1 MQTGTTIVSALAVA
15 MLAGAASGQTIL
27 IDFGTDATF
36 RGASVPSPDGNGNSW
51 NSLDSFA
58 FNTNLLDA
66 AGVGTGVNLGFSRL
80 EGTDSFNGPLTD
92 AGGLGD
98 PSLPGLGAGLGDLAV
113 GEAAFDY
120 FVNPRFDIFNLDDS
134 AQYEVTLYGGR
145 KFGDGNTSNYQIL
158 SDNSA
163 TPVTLASLD
172 LDHANAGNF
181 IANTDTV
188 VSAIVT
194 PGGGGT
200 LTIDVS
206 GGLDGGSGYINA
218 MSIRLIPSPAS
229 MALLGLGG
237 LAATRRRRG

>member
-1 MQTGTTIVSALAVA
+1 MTFVRNTVIAAAVA
-15 MLAGAASGQTIL
+15 AAAGTSAGQFIL

-36 RGASVPSPDGNGNSW
+36 RGFSVPGPDANGNSW

-58 FNTNLLDA
+58 FNTNLLDSTGA
-66 AGVGTGVNLGFSRL
+66 GTGVNLGFSRL

-92 AGGLGD
+92 ASGLGD
-98 PSLPGLGAGLGDLAV
+98 PSLPGLGAGLGNLAV
-113 GEAAFDY
+113 GEAAVDY
-120 FVNPRFDIFNLDDS
+120 FVNPRFDLFNLDPS

-145 KFGDGNTSNYQIL
+145 KFGDGNTSNYAIL
-158 SDNSA
+158 SDNSGSA
-163 TPVTLASLD
+163 TTLASLD

-181 IANTDTV
+181 IANTDSV

-206 GGLDGGSGYINA
+206 GGADGGAGYLNA
-218 MSIRLIPSPAS
+218 LSIRLIPAPSSA
-229 MALLGLGG
+229 ALLGLGAI
-237 LAATRRRRG
+237 AAVRRRR